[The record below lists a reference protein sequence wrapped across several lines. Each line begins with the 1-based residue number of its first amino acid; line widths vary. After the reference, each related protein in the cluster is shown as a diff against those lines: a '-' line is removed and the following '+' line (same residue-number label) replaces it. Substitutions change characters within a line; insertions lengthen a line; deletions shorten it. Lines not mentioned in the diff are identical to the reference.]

1 MFKIIL
7 TILLLTLVMSA
18 QAGEVLTEKLIT
30 QLLETKKAFVVS
42 PYSVGAALS
51 MTAEGAAGDTKK
63 EFAKVLNLPWS
74 NGLEKNN
81 SEVFQS
87 AQAVWVEQTYPVKL
101 GFLDKLKKKYRA
113 GFEKADFKDQ
123 SEEERLKINHWV
135 EEKTKNKIKDL
146 LSSGSLTSLTRLVL
160 VNGVYFK
167 DSWLQAFDKNLTI
180 SRTFQVAPG
189 QSVEIETLNKKF
201 KAVQYYASD
210 HFESIQLPFKT
221 KGFALRLFLPKDFEI
236 SSAMV
241 KEILNKKNKHY
252 SPLEMTVQFPKFKI
266 DFEIELSEN
275 FKSLGLILP
284 FSDRA
289 DFSKLSKVALVDR
302 LRISLIQHKVFI
314 EVNEEGAEAAA
325 ATAVVL
331 KGRSM
336 NPKSKEFIANRPFVY
351 EIVRINSATSEDIL
365 FVGFFKPE
373 RVN

>member
-1 MFKIIL
+1 MFRKIVY
-7 TILLLTLVMSA
+7 ILLLSFNVSA
-18 QAGEVLTEKLIT
+18 QAGEVLTEKLVS
-30 QLLETKKAFVVS
+30 QLLESKKAFVIS

-81 SEVFQS
+81 SEVFHS
-87 AQAVWVEQTYPVKL
+87 AQAVWVEQTYPVKQ

-113 GFEKADFKDQ
+113 EYEKADFKEQ
-123 SEEERLKINHWV
+123 TEVERLKINNWV
-135 EEKTKNKIKDL
+135 LGKTKNKIKDL
-146 LSSGSLTSLTRLVL
+146 LKPGSLTSLTRLVL

-167 DSWLQAFDKNLTI
+167 DAWIEAFDKNLTLKK
-180 SRTFQVAPG
+180 TFQLTPDE
-189 QSVEIETLNKKF
+189 SMDIETLNKKF

-210 HFESIQLPFKT
+210 KFESIQLPFKT
-221 KGFALRLFLPKDFEI
+221 KEFALRLFLPKDFEI
-236 SSAMV
+236 SPGTV

-252 SPLEMTVQFPKFKI
+252 SFQEMTVQFPKFKI

-275 FKSLGLILP
+275 FKSLGLLLP
-284 FSDRA
+284 FSDQA
-289 DFSKLSKVALVDR
+289 DFSKLSEVAMSDR
-302 LRISLIQHKVFI
+302 IRISLIQHKVFF
-314 EVNEEGAEAAA
+314 EVNEEGAQAAA

-336 NPKSKEFIANRPFVY
+336 IPKSKEFIANRPFIY

-373 RVN
+373 KVN